1 MPVDFVDAT
10 RLGCVKGGNIKKR
23 EWNGEIWSYGLLLPG
38 CTRGRKETFAMQTP
52 RIVAPKKF
60 QAVTLTMQ
68 RQGPKGPESWDAL
81 SEAGQGACANVQN
94 LLSQEDD
101 SGFVCPMSSKQI
113 LSSTKSRLSHQ
124 HGMLPK
130 NPSPK
135 HKVFVLICHL
145 FPTVSPLW
153 IILCKQDFPKVFWC
167 ISF

>member
-1 MPVDFVDAT
+1 
-10 RLGCVKGGNIKKR
+10 
-23 EWNGEIWSYGLLLPG
+23 
-38 CTRGRKETFAMQTP
+38 MQTP
-52 RIVAPKKF
+52 RIVALKKF

-153 IILCKQDFPKVFWC
+153 IILCIESLGPLQTGLF
-167 ISF
+167 